1 MIKRIAFAAALS
13 ALTIPAAQAAT
24 IEIEADGP
32 VIELSVYETITAKP
46 DVATIGGGVTTEA
59 PTAVEAMRQNSE
71 AMRAVIDQIKEL
83 GVDDDDI
90 QTTGIN
96 LNPVY
101 DYNRETRKN
110 VLRGYQVSNRV
121 SVKLRD
127 LDDTGRLLDAIVVA
141 GATDISGPSF
151 AFEADQEAKD
161 EASMRA
167 FEAAMERAKAYAD
180 RLGYD
185 EVKVLEIRQSIQ
197 RKSPVVA
204 RQAVAMVAEA
214 ADMSAPV
221 QPGVVSTGVSI
232 SVKFELANDED

>member
-161 EASMRA
+161 EASMRG

-204 RQAVAMVAEA
+204 RQAVAMAAEA